1 MTNPTAPAAVA
12 LLVGVVAG
20 VWLPLP
26 LSGVRVVLVVVWA
39 LAVGALTL
47 RAGLVPVTVML
58 VTGFTTGGLLL
69 GATRH
74 AAALEI
80 PLTRWFADQ
89 PGAATGRV
97 GPVLLEGRLRAD
109 ATATDYGV
117 ALRLT
122 VVRVGRAGAMRTTS
136 GGVRLSVGGRR
147 RWCGGIGTPARWCSR
162 PGVRGL

>member
-26 LSGVRVVLVVVWA
+26 PSGVRVVLVVVWA
-39 LAVGALTL
+39 VAVGALTL
-47 RAGLVPVTVML
+47 RAGPVPVTVML

-89 PGAATGRV
+89 PGAGR
-97 GPVLLEGRLRAD
+97 P
-109 ATATDYGV
+109 
-117 ALRLT
+117 
-122 VVRVGRAGAMRTTS
+122 
-136 GGVRLSVGGRR
+136 RR
-147 RWCGGIGTPARWCSR
+147 RHADDLG
-162 PGVRGL
+162 